1 MWNYNP
7 FFPAPSF
14 LCPFPARPRTRIP
27 RLDRGGIYQVCT
39 TGVAVSAD
47 NETVDFGIDANQYNL
62 LPNEGYVS
70 IKIRHTV
77 PAAGANLPVAI
88 VPTRR
93 SAVPN
98 LSNSLNSGS
107 RKLPVVDH
115 ANTPVIGSNVTNP
128 TERFAYFNKCEN
140 IIRFVEFTATTAPA
154 ESASAVKSK

>member
-7 FFPAPSF
+7 FFPFPF
-14 LCPFPARPRTRIP
+14 FPFPVRPRARIA

-47 NETVDFGIDANQYNL
+47 NTTVDFGIDKMQYNL

-77 PAAGANLPVAI
+77 PAAGAALPVAI
-88 VPTRR
+88 VPTSRT
-93 SAVPN
+93 AVPSA
-98 LSNSLNSGS
+98 SNSLNSGS
-107 RKLPVVDH
+107 KKLPVVDH
-115 ANTPVIGSNVTNP
+115 ENTPVVGSNITNP

-140 IIRFVEFTATTAPA
+140 IIRFVEFTATGAPVA
-154 ESASAVKSK
+154 EAFSVAKSK